1 MPNAHRKPRKQV
13 AALPVRVDDEGR
25 VHVLL
30 ITSRETQRFIIP
42 KGWPMKGRKDHQ
54 AAAIEAQQEAGIIG
68 RIQKKPVGSYT
79 YWKRRAEHFDY
90 CRVKVFLL
98 EFRHQLP
105 DWREK
110 AQRRGAWLLADE
122 AANLVDEPGLVQIVQ
137 GLSWR
142 PSSKGKPPSRK
153 VRPAS

>member
-1 MPNAHRKPRKQV
+1 MPNAHRKPRKQA

-68 RIQKKPVGSYT
+68 RIQKNRSAATPTGSAEPNTSTIVG
-79 YWKRRAEHFDY
+79 
-90 CRVKVFLL
+90 
-98 EFRHQLP
+98 
-105 DWREK
+105 
-110 AQRRGAWLLADE
+110 
-122 AANLVDEPGLVQIVQ
+122 
-137 GLSWR
+137 
-142 PSSKGKPPSRK
+142 
-153 VRPAS
+153 